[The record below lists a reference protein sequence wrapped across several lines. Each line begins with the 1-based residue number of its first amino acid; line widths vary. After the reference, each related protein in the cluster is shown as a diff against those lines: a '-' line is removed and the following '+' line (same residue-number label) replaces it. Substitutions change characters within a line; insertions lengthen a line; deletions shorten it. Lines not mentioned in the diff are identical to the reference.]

1 MASPRTESYTA
12 TSGTAAVYG
21 GRSSYPELT
30 SITRTGTDIY
40 APTGT
45 TKYPFTFVMHAS
57 GGGAG
62 ALDFGDK
69 YQATLTGSLAYL
81 TDTTLKWSA
90 RQISGGVTVYPQ
102 DVRFNPV
109 ASWNMETYHMGYTH
123 GPATDEMYLMTE
135 RRYDQLLAWMD
146 ANVPQAHPTKRY
158 ASGGSMGAWGCMTF
172 ALRRP
177 TKFAAIYPDRPR
189 VRYSGGT
196 NITVPDWESVSQVY
210 NTSVSSP
217 NVTAFDGGG
226 TVAQHMDAV
235 AYVANTANAI
245 PWVGWCIGKND
256 GFSPFSD
263 HIALVA
269 AMRSAG
275 RGFAFA
281 WNNGDHSSG
290 SIPSQITASYPLG
303 LFELGKGYPVF
314 SEHSLDGDPSTDL
327 TGGINVGLTF
337 RNVVETSGTWS
348 CEVTHITS
356 ACTVKVKP
364 KSSIYTGNPS
374 PALVT
379 IPAAN
384 TWVSVSF

>member
-1 MASPRTESYTA
+1 MMLNMPQRARGVKVPVD
-12 TSGTAAVYG
+12 TSGYAN
-21 GRSSYPELT
+21 LK
-30 SITRTGTDIY
+30 SITKTGTDIY
-40 APTGT
+40 APTGAT
-45 TKYPFTFVMHAS
+45 QYPFTFVMHAS

-69 YQATLTGSLAYL
+69 YQADLDGPLAYL
-81 TDTTLKWSA
+81 TDTVLKWSA
-90 RQISGGVTVYPQ
+90 RLISGGITCYPQ

-177 TKFAAIYPDRPR
+177 NRFAAIYPDRPR

-210 NTSVSSP
+210 NAAVSSP

-281 WNNGDHSSG
+281 WNNGDHSTG

-337 RNVVETSGTWS
+337 RNVVESAGAWS
-348 CEVTHITS
+348 CEITHISS

-364 KSSIYTGNPS
+364 KSTIYAGNPS

-384 TWVSVSF
+384 TWVAVSF